1 MLFTTKKAIFYF
13 YSITLIPCLLSYQDF
28 ALMYSW
34 PKRIFI
40 YAFWRQWI
48 SDSLQ
53 LASISSGKYNLYW
66 YCISLFL
73 PCMGKNYS
81 EELNFSLEYV
91 TWHLHVFMKETL
103 LKIKYHLSHYVSRE
117 FYMSIFTVIS
127 GNRWISLMLNTDYL
141 KSFLHILSCQCMQL
155 YLNENLCFEEGLMP
169 SRIVVLQLLQALS
182 CLYFSVTFYPE
193 KENETFWGLREHL

>member
-1 MLFTTKKAIFYF
+1 MKRNPVFLRLHLEEAIHLEILGKILAVNP
-13 YSITLIPCLLSYQDF
+13 S
-28 ALMYSW
+28 
-34 PKRIFI
+34 KRQKEF
-40 YAFWRQWI
+40 QWTQGRR
-48 SDSLQ
+48 SL
-53 LASISSGKYNLYW
+53 
-66 YCISLFL
+66 
-73 PCMGKNYS
+73 
-81 EELNFSLEYV
+81 
-91 TWHLHVFMKETL
+91 FMKETL

-117 FYMSIFTVIS
+117 FYMSIFIVIS
-127 GNRWISLMLNTDYL
+127 GNRWISLMLNIDYL

>member
-1 MLFTTKKAIFYF
+1 MLICKPMNCSPPGSSVHRISQASTPEWVAISFLRGSSRPRPWTCMSYLFCTGGWIFTTSATWEVCISYI
-13 YSITLIPCLLSYQDF
+13 SCLLYF
-28 ALMYSW
+28 
-34 PKRIFI
+34 
-40 YAFWRQWI
+40 
-48 SDSLQ
+48 
-53 LASISSGKYNLYW
+53 
-66 YCISLFL
+66 
-73 PCMGKNYS
+73 
-81 EELNFSLEYV
+81 

-117 FYMSIFTVIS
+117 FYMSIFIVIS
-127 GNRWISLMLNTDYL
+127 GNRWISLMLNIDYL